1 MKINP
6 SSGGGRGVRTL
17 RKDSSRSI
25 IAKIICGANS
35 VYVIPLEGSAY
46 GNFVIPLRDATRISV
61 SD

>member
-6 SSGGGRGVRTL
+6 SSGGGRGFGLYGKIPV
-17 RKDSSRSI
+17 RSI

-46 GNFVIPLRDATRISV
+46 GNFVIPLRGATRISV